1 MKDNTKEL
9 LKLIVAKLKAEAV
22 IESCIHYK
30 QCVAARKY
38 IDLFFDR
45 FKEPHTYGH
54 LMQLYID
61 KSLMLNIK

>member
-9 LKLIVAKLKAEAV
+9 LKLIVA
-22 IESCIHYK
+22 K